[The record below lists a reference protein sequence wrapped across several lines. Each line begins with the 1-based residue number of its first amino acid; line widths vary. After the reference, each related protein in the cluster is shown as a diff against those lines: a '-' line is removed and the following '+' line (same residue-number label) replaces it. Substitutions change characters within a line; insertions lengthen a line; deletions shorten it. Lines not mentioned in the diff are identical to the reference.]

1 MKALVR
7 AQPFASV
14 AVAEF
19 YLERAPK
26 THGYLYQ
33 GTAVK

>member
-1 MKALVR
+1 MKALVV

-14 AVAEF
+14 EVQEF
-19 YLERAPK
+19 YLERKPK